1 MFRDHTLTCLD
12 FFCTYSIYYCYYWTC
27 GKQWQSIK
35 EHVEHVDPS
44 FIVFDSETGP
54 LEFLLATLPL
64 TPHQIG
70 IGQDITLI
78 TNTPHA
84 LEVFMT
90 PIVTFEETL
99 DRQKIFAMPTSFH
112 IMN

>member
-1 MFRDHTLTCLD
+1 MLILHLLYLIAKLD
-12 FFCTYSIYYCYYWTC
+12 L
-27 GKQWQSIK
+27 
-35 EHVEHVDPS
+35 
-44 FIVFDSETGP
+44 

-99 DRQKIFAMPTSFH
+99 DR
-112 IMN
+112 